1 MDIARAPKRKTGR
14 MLAIGA
20 GVLALVAITVALT
33 NLEPRARA
41 ADRASLLID
50 SVSRGEMVR
59 SVRAPGTLVPERI
72 VIISAVTAGRVEELP
87 LRPGVTVTAETVIAT
102 LSNPD
107 VELQRLEA
115 ERQLTSAEAQYL
127 TLRTQLETQ
136 RMSQES
142 ALAAM
147 RTQFNE
153 AARQK
158 RLFDSLDARGLASTN
173 EVQAASDRMRELSER
188 VQLEERQLSILLSS
202 VDEQLALQRAQIE
215 RMRAIRD
222 FNDERVASMR
232 VTAGEAGVL
241 TELPLELGQWVV
253 PGERLARVAQ
263 PGELMAVLRVPATQ
277 ARDVVQGQNAT
288 IDTRNGII
296 QGHVMRVDPVVQNG
310 TVTVEVALDGELP
323 QGARADLSVD
333 GVIELQRLEDVLY
346 VQRPYYGQADG
357 TVSMF
362 RLEPDGKH
370 AIKVPVALGASSVSV
385 IEVKSG
391 LQVGDRVIVSDMSQF
406 DDVERVRLQ

>member
-1 MDIARAPKRKTGR
+1 